1 MRRKFEAVTKRAAGS
16 NNRIS
21 EAQSADVNAEI
32 DRASGGHI
40 GGSIPRNTG
49 QAASIPCTENGLVV
63 KPFYRCD
70 ERESA
75 GDCVSEDDGAGMDGE
90 PSSASYNVRPS
101 RVASVIP
108 HSVASV
114 GAISAGVA
122 DS

>member
-1 MRRKFEAVTKRAAGS
+1 MGKFDAISKRATGC
-16 NNRIS
+16 NNGVS
-21 EAQSADVNAEI
+21 EAQNADVNAEI
-32 DRASGGHI
+32 DRASGAHI

-49 QAASIPCTENGLVV
+49 QAASIPGTENGVVV

-70 ERESA
+70 ERESP
-75 GDCVSEDDGAGMDGE
+75 GDCVSEDDGAGMDEE

-108 HSVASV
+108 HRVASV